1 MAAADISGQNR
12 KKRDVGNDSRGEA
25 VVAAAP
31 SAKKAK
37 RSGPESSRKQKR
49 RTIPKIQLDES
60 RERAEMAS
68 AERDRLRFEN
78 QLLNESQSAKGEA
91 LLGLS
96 HSFTPHVRFHSGK
109 CIPASRQCGIASASC
124 TRRTFNISPVNGIRD
139 HQELEPSCVH
149 RISATS
155 TSTQRSTGK
164 NLQLR
169 RGVPQS
175 STSTQK
181 KRSGSTT

>member
-68 AERDRLRFEN
+68 AERDCLRFEN
-78 QLLNESQSAKGEA
+78 QLLNESQPAKGEA
-91 LLGLS
+91 LLGLTFIHAS
-96 HSFTPHVRFHSGK
+96 CLHVRFHSGK

-124 TRRTFNISPVNGIRD
+124 TRRTFNISLVNGIRD
-139 HQELEPSCVH
+139 HQELERSCVH

-164 NLQLR
+164 NL
-169 RGVPQS
+169 
-175 STSTQK
+175 
-181 KRSGSTT
+181 